1 MSENAPYLRLRGVA
15 KTYQPHS
22 AAPTPVLRGIDLGVR
37 AGEALAVVGPSGC
50 GKSTLLH
57 LMAGLDAPTAGSVTC
72 DGRDLA
78 ALGEREQ
85 ARFRNEELGFVFQLH
100 HLLPQCN
107 VLENVLVPSLV
118 HPRRAEAAARG
129 RRLLERVGLGDRLH
143 HRPARLSGGECQ
155 RVAAVRALINAPRL
169 LLADEP
175 TGSLDRAHAES
186 LCGLLAELQ
195 REEGFALVMVTHAE
209 HLARRMG
216 RVLTLRDGRLA
227 ED

>member
-1 MSENAPYLRLRGVA
+1 MTEGAPFLRLSGVT
-15 KTYQPHS
+15 KIYQPHS
-22 AAPTPVLRGIDLGVR
+22 ETPTPVLHGIDLDVR

-85 ARFRNEELGFVFQLH
+85 ARFRNEEL
-100 HLLPQCN
+100 
-107 VLENVLVPSLV
+107 
-118 HPRRAEAAARG
+118 AAARA
-129 RRLLERVGLGDRLH
+129 RRLLERVGLGGRLD